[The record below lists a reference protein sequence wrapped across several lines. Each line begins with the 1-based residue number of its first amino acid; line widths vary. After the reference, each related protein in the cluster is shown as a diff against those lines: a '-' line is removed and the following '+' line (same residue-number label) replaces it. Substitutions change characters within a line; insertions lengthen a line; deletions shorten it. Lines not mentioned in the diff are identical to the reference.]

1 MTPDVGPAAPPA
13 GFVEIPPPPSGVSTG
28 KDHVR
33 KRVMCITIGIFALT
47 VLFALIA
54 GMWFDKPN
62 TDRVLARSTPDDR
75 RLARELE
82 EAPFDHL
89 KQLLQILLPA
99 ETALLG
105 SATGFY
111 FGASEKQA

>member
-1 MTPDVGPAAPPA
+1 MTPEDDV
-13 GFVEIPPPPSGVSTG
+13 
-28 KDHVR
+28 R
-33 KRVMCITIGIFALT
+33 RRVMYITLGIFGVT
-47 VLFALIA
+47 VIFACVTGL
-54 GMWFDKPN
+54 WFDKPN
-62 TDRVLARSTPDDR
+62 AQRVLAQETPEDR

-89 KQLLQILLPA
+89 KQILQILLPA

-111 FGASEKQA
+111 FGAKGREE

>member
-1 MTPDVGPAAPPA
+1 MTLGR
-13 GFVEIPPPPSGVSTG
+13 SGGDRIEVFAQDESLTASPQE
-28 KDHVR
+28 HVR
-33 KRVMCITIGIFALT
+33 RRVMYITIGIFAFT
-47 VLFALIA
+47 VLSTLVA
-54 GMWFDKPN
+54 GLWFDKPN
-62 TDRVLARSTPDDR
+62 TERVLAHPTAEDR

-82 EAPFDHL
+82 ETPFDHL

-111 FGASEKQA
+111 FGAKKEN